1 MKKQNLFIRIAW
13 FIIVVIV
20 TLSMIAFLIIPL
32 IS

>member
-1 MKKQNLFIRIAW
+1 MKKQNLFIRIVW
-13 FIIVVIV
+13 FIVVVLV